1 MILDSICGINEKR
14 VPIRSVGGTRSAANC
29 CFSLSESASGRCSAS
44 AIADFG
50 ISSFRSVYIE
60 AVLALD
66 PAGKFQLFDES
77 ESFIEQSMK
86 FGIARSSSVS
96 TFRLTDVDYCI
107 ARKM

>member
-14 VPIRSVGGTRSAANC
+14 VPIQSVRGTRSDVNC
-29 CFSLSESASGRCSAS
+29 YFRFSESASGRCLAS

-50 ISSFRSVYIE
+50 ISALRSVYIE

-86 FGIARSSSVS
+86 FGIARGSSVS
-96 TFRLTDVDYCI
+96 TFRLTDVDDCI
-107 ARKM
+107 AGKM